1 MQKRPIEPDNFLQV
15 TSKFREVNMEPVR
28 ESVQNTPG
36 DRGLEKNISVSLSLC
51 EKKDCETVKIQLS
64 HPLRVNHEEVVICL
78 ITVEYKVL
86 YCTC

>member
-15 TSKFREVNMEPVR
+15 TSKFREVEFWKNGKKWNLYG

-64 HPLRVNHEEVVICL
+64 TFSPF
-78 ITVEYKVL
+78 
-86 YCTC
+86 TCKP